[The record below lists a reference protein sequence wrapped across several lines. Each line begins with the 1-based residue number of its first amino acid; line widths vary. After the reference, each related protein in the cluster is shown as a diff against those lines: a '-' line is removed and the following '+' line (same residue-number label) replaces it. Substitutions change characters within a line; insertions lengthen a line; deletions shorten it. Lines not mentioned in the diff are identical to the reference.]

1 MGLILRLRHRTPFA
15 TAPLVRFLAG
25 HAVPGLERHD
35 PANGEHTRTV
45 PALHG
50 PAVVTVALG
59 AAPEHVVVRL
69 C

>member
-59 AAPEHVVVRL
+59 AAPEHVVVLL